1 MCHLQSSL
9 CILPSAALIPPC
21 AATVRLRVGKS
32 LDIHAVL
39 KPASA
44 RPNAARR
51 PAPPAPTTIA
61 SYSWSTT
68 GYLLVSNGEASF
80 ARRGA
85 CVMIRAAGLVAEKA
99 LV

>member
-1 MCHLQSSL
+1 MQ
-9 CILPSAALIPPC
+9 
-21 AATVRLRVGKS
+21 
-32 LDIHAVL
+32 AVL

-51 PAPPAPTTIA
+51 PDPPAPTTMA

-68 GYLLVSNGEASF
+68 GYLLPTKGEASF

-85 CVMIRAAGLVAEKA
+85 CVMIRALQASANCYALHIDPVAY
-99 LV
+99 LQVW